1 MRLGIFLCLSLLSFW
16 SFAQIGDSTV
26 AHFSYRWNTENVWM
40 VKNQDST
47 QNSAP
52 NYLGHIVDVNL
63 DVFKQAQ
70 QVVSFNNGALYRF
83 WFKVE
88 NAQQINLFFS
98 SIQWGKKDYLHI
110 VLPELNQVL
119 GAFSAKF
126 PLKSTTLFPTDVV
139 IVEYFKHHTSV
150 NSSLVLK
157 SIGVSNKSSGSCMV
171 NIRCSEGENWTKQK
185 NGVARMLIP
194 VDNSLYTCTGT
205 LVNNTLQ
212 NKKPYF
218 LTANHCIDILNTKD
232 FEDIIFDFNYEKIS
246 CNSNIN
252 ALYQTLVGSSL
263 IATSPSL
270 NGSDFA
276 LLLLQDTVPSFFNPY
291 FNGWNNMELENNSGV
306 AIHHP
311 QGDVKKISTYTTKLS
326 SVTINDGISN
336 AFWRV
341 NWTRTSNGFGVTEP
355 GSSGSPIFNSDGL
368 VIGAL
373 SGGTASCT
381 NLNGFDAFGKF
392 SYFWDK
398 SGVGNTKRLNTW
410 LDPTNTGVKFLQG
423 LSYDF
428 IVVPDTIYTGASFT
442 VRTILPSNSYGSILN
457 SKQLGIEIENNAQ
470 DSYQVDIV
478 EVASGKI
485 IYQNSIDV
493 FLYNA
498 LDIEL
503 ETRVSQ
509 GVYLLRV
516 YNSKELFRK
525 KIIIQIN

>member
-1 MRLGIFLCLSLLSFW
+1 MRIGVVLLFSFFSFW

-26 AHFSYRWNTENVWM
+26 AHFSYRWNTENVFTIHYADT
-40 VKNQDST
+40 V
-47 QNSAP
+47 QNSTP
-52 NYLGHIVDVNL
+52 NYLGEILNVNL
-63 DVFKQAQ
+63 DVLKQAQ
-70 QVVSFNNGALYRF
+70 QVVSIHNGDIYRI
-83 WFKVE
+83 WIKVE
-88 NAQQINLFFS
+88 NANQINLFFS
-98 SIQWGKKDYLHI
+98 SIQWNNKDYLHI
-110 VLPELNQVL
+110 ILPELNQVL

-126 PLKSTTLFPTDVV
+126 PLQSTTLFPTDVV
-139 IVEYFKHHTSV
+139 IIEYFKHHTSV
-150 NSSLVLK
+150 NSSVVLK

-171 NIRCSEGENWTKQK
+171 NVRCSEGENWAKQK

-194 VDNSLYTCTGT
+194 VDNSMYTCSGT

-218 LTANHCIDILNTKD
+218 LTANHCIESLNSSD
-232 FEDIIFDFNYEKIS
+232 FENIIFDFNYEKIS
-246 CNSNIN
+246 CNSVIN
-252 ALYQTLVGSSL
+252 APYQTLVGSNL

-306 AIHHP
+306 SIHHP
-311 QGDVKKISTYTTKLS
+311 QGDVKKISTYTSKLS
-326 SVTINDGISN
+326 SVTINDGITN
-336 AFWRV
+336 AFWKV

-368 VIGAL
+368 VIGSL
-373 SGGTASCT
+373 SGGNAGCE
-381 NLNGFDAFGKF
+381 NLNGFDAYGKF
-392 SYFWDK
+392 AYFWDK
-398 SGVGNTKRLNTW
+398 SGVNNDKRLDKW

-428 IVVPDTIYTGASFT
+428 ITVPDTIYTGASFT
-442 VRTILPSNSYGSILN
+442 VRTILPINSFGSILN
-457 SKQLGIEIENNAQ
+457 ELQFEIEIENNAK
-470 DSYQVDIV
+470 DLYRVDLV
-478 EVASGKI
+478 EVASGKV

-493 FLYNA
+493 FLFNT
-498 LDIEL
+498 LNIEL